1 MPVIIN
7 HGENKSVWTVMVNN
21 SANIKKKNNYLSI
34 QISEVLA
41 QKRLLCKESYTVMMV
56 NISTNIRKTNNH
68 LLPYN

>member
-21 SANIKKKNNYLSI
+21 SANIKKKNNYLST
-34 QISEVLA
+34 QISEVLT
-41 QKRLLCKESYTVMMV
+41 QKRLLCKENYTVMMV

>member
-21 SANIKKKNNYLSI
+21 SANIKKKNNYLST